1 MQPLLRK
8 VSSATV
14 AGAAVVGLALFG
26 STVGSTLVGFE
37 STAQADVLP
46 ARRDPR
52 ASYTL
57 RVRLDEK
64 SHALQG
70 SGKIRFESTPD
81 APTQEL
87 WFHLFLNAFK
97 SDRTLFLRG
106 PSSGGR
112 SGGLQGQPGHIELKS
127 LTSPRYAGVDL
138 WKARDPHSPG
148 DAEDTTDI
156 RVPLPSPLAPGE
168 TLELEFEFDA
178 TLPELVERTG
188 YDDDFHLIAQ
198 WFPKL
203 AKQEV
208 DGSWAHFPFHAFAEF
223 YADFGDYDVELDVPA
238 SHVVGSTGAI
248 ERLDEKSGRA
258 RYRTRAANVH
268 DFAWTSWPG
277 FHVEHRRLGS
287 VDVTLLT
294 PPAARIARRD
304 TWTTLELALPDFQRR
319 FGVYPFPTLT
329 VVHPPSTAGRAGGME
344 YPTFI
349 TTGGLEWT
357 QLLGGR
363 GTELVTVH
371 ELGHQWFQGILASDE
386 ARYPFLDEGLN
397 SFAELRFLE
406 NHFGAGSVVDTPF
419 LRVSRGAVAR
429 YSGLGWGAEEVIAQP
444 ARDFTSFRALAS
456 QVYGRTTLALETLRR
471 VYGTERIDRALSDYT
486 SRFRFRHPGPDD
498 FYDAIEA
505 HVGASARGALVTM
518 LEGRGTVN
526 FRLQSAFTETNHDAA
541 PTRRFTT
548 FARVMRS
555 GNLTLPVD
563 LRVHF
568 RDGSSRLF
576 QLPSPD
582 PVELVEFDHASEVSS
597 IIVDP
602 EQKIFIDENLL
613 DNSFYPRRP
622 PPNRL
627 GERFTFWFELAARF
641 LAP

>member
-1 MQPLLRK
+1 MQSFLRRW
-8 VSSATV
+8 T
-14 AGAAVVGLALFG
+14 GAAGVVVITSLGTSA
-26 STVGSTLVGFE
+26 
-37 STAQADVLP
+37 AADVP
-46 ARRDPR
+46 VPREPR

-57 RVRLDEK
+57 RVRLDEG
-64 SHALQG
+64 SHTLHG
-70 SGKIRFESTPD
+70 SGKIRFEATPE
-81 APTQEL
+81 ATTNEL

-97 SDRTLFLRG
+97 DDRSLFLRG

-112 SGGLQGQPGHIELKS
+112 SGGLDGHPGHIELKR

-138 WKARDPHSPG
+138 WKSRDRHSPG

-156 RVPLPSPLAPGE
+156 RVPLPSPLGPGE

-188 YDDDFHLIAQ
+188 YDEDFHLVAQ

-203 AKQEV
+203 AKQEK

-238 SHVVGSTGAI
+238 THVVGSTGTL
-248 ERLDEKSGRA
+248 ERLDEKKGRV
-258 RYRTRAANVH
+258 RYRAHAENVH

-277 FHVEHRRLGS
+277 FHVEQRRIGNI
-287 VDVTLLT
+287 DVSLLT
-294 PPAARIARRD
+294 PPEAELGRAH
-304 TWTTLELALPDFQRR
+304 TWTTLALALPDFQRR
-319 FGVYPFPTLT
+319 YGSYPFPTLT
-329 VVHPPSTAGRAGGME
+329 VVQPPSTAGRAGRRE

-349 TTGGLEWT
+349 TTGGIEWT
-357 QLLGGR
+357 ERLGGR

-371 ELGHQWFQGILASDE
+371 ELGHQWFQGILASNE
-386 ARYPFLDEGLN
+386 ARYPFLDEGIN

-406 NHFGAGSVVDTPF
+406 NHFGAGSIVETPF

-429 YSGLGWGAEEVIAQP
+429 YAGLGWGAEEIVAQP

-471 VYGTERIDRALSDYT
+471 VYGTERIDRALLEYT
-486 SRFRFRHPGPDD
+486 SRWRFRHPEPED
-498 FYDAIEA
+498 FYATIET
-505 HVGASARGALVTM
+505 HVGAPARSALVTL
-518 LEGRGTVN
+518 LEKRGTVD

-541 PTRRFTT
+541 PDRRFTT
-548 FARVMRS
+548 FARVMRA
-555 GNLTLPVD
+555 GNLTLPVE

-568 RDGSSRLF
+568 RDGSTRLF

-582 PVELVEFDHASEVSS
+582 PVELVEFNHASEISS
-597 IIVDP
+597 LVVDP

-613 DNSFYPRRP
+613 NKSFYPQRRP
-622 PPNRL
+622 SNRL
-627 GERFTFWFELAARF
+627 GDRITFWFELAARF